1 MSKVITI
8 LSIDGGGMRGIIP
21 ALLLAEIERRT
32 QKPISQLFNLI
43 AGTSTGGILALGM
56 VKPDAHGLSAY
67 SAQQGI
73 ALYETQGERIFSRSI
88 WHRIHAVDNATEERY
103 PSQGIETVLDE
114 YFGETRLKDALT
126 DVLITSYEIE
136 RRMAFFF
143 KSRKAK
149 QDPAYDF
156 PMKKVARATSAA
168 PTYFEPVKI
177 ESPGVNDYYAL
188 VDGGVHSNNPAMCAL
203 VEAKV
208 AFPDAD
214 DFLVVSLGTGETTRP
229 ILYDQAKDWGLV
241 GWVRPLIEVMFD
253 GMINTVDYQLRQ
265 LLPDREGAQR
275 YYRFQARLDEKSGD
289 LDNTDHLTL
298 RDLRLL
304 AEAVIRDKTL
314 DLDALCKQL
323 VALSLPDTP

>member
-21 ALLLAEIERRT
+21 ALLLAEIEQRT
-32 QKPISQLFNLI
+32 RKPISQLFNLI
-43 AGTSTGGILALGM
+43 AGTSTGGILTLGM
-56 VKPDAHGLSAY
+56 VKPDAHNLPAY
-67 SAQQGI
+67 SAQQGV

-88 WHRIHAVDNATEERY
+88 WHRIHAIDNATEEKY
-103 PSQGIETVLDE
+103 PSEGIETVLDE

-126 DVLITSYEIE
+126 DVLVTSYDIE
-136 RRMAFFF
+136 KRMAFFF

-149 QDPAYDF
+149 QDPTYDF
-156 PMKKVARATSAA
+156 PMKQVARATSAA

-177 ESPGVNDYYAL
+177 EAPGVSDYYPL

-203 VEAKV
+203 AEAKV

-214 DFLVVSLGTGETTRP
+214 DFLVASLGTGEMTRP
-229 ILYDQAKDWGLV
+229 ILYEQAKNWGLV
-241 GWVRPLIEVMFD
+241 GWVRPLIDVMFD

-265 LLPDREGAQR
+265 LLPDREGIKR

-289 LDNTDHLTL
+289 IDDTSHLTL

-304 AEAVIRDKTL
+304 AETVIRDKTS
-314 DLDALCKQL
+314 DLDVLCKQL
-323 VALSLPDTP
+323 VAA

>member
-1 MSKVITI
+1 MSKVVTI
-8 LSIDGGGMRGIIP
+8 LSIDGGGMRGMIP

-43 AGTSTGGILALGM
+43 AGTSTGGILTLGM
-56 VKPDAHGLSAY
+56 VKPDTHGLPAY

-73 ALYETQGERIFSRSI
+73 ALYETQGERIFSRSV
-88 WHRIHAVDNATEERY
+88 WHRIHAVDNATEEKY
-103 PSQGIETVLDE
+103 PSEGIETVLDE

-156 PMKKVARATSAA
+156 SMKKVARATSAA
-168 PTYFEPVKI
+168 PTYFEPLKI

-275 YYRFQARLDEKSGD
+275 YYRFQARLDEKCGD
-289 LDNTDHLTL
+289 IDDTDRLTL

-304 AEAVIRDKTL
+304 AEAVIRDNAA

-323 VALSLPDTP
+323 VAA

>member
-43 AGTSTGGILALGM
+43 AGTSTGGILTLGM
-56 VKPDAHGLSAY
+56 VKPDAGGLPAY

-88 WHRIHAVDNATEERY
+88 WHRIHAVDNATEEKY
-103 PSQGIETVLDE
+103 PSEGIETVLDE

-126 DVLITSYEIE
+126 EVLITSYDIE

-149 QDPAYDF
+149 QDPTYDF

-208 AFPDAD
+208 AYPDAD
-214 DFLVVSLGTGETTRP
+214 DFLMVSLGTGEMTRP
-229 ILYDQAKDWGLV
+229 IPYDQAKGWGLV
-241 GWVRPLIEVMFD
+241 GWVRPLIDIMFD

-304 AEAVIRDKTL
+304 AEAVIRDKAS

-323 VALSLPDTP
+323 VAA